1 MPKAN
6 LGLFDTPPTRG
17 ETQIGLA
24 IVGSLLAAV
33 LLIIPII
40 NRQVGEI
47 QAFVPAINSAIFV
60 GELIIATMLYAQA
73 AIFRSRGLT
82 ILASAYV
89 FTALLLVPYIMTFPG
104 VFFRERIIGSGAKHG
119 RLADGVPP
127 PRLPAGGDLL
137 HAVAARRGT

>member
-47 QAFVPAINSAIFV
+47 
-60 GELIIATMLYAQA
+60 
-73 AIFRSRGLT
+73 
-82 ILASAYV
+82 
-89 FTALLLVPYIMTFPG
+89 
-104 VFFRERIIGSGAKHG
+104 H
-119 RLADGVPP
+119 
-127 PRLPAGGDLL
+127 
-137 HAVAARRGT
+137 